1 MKADDGAAVEVR
13 FTDYT
18 CAQCRSGS
26 LTLASLDHALPKNPQ
41 CPPSIRSPREAEG
54 NMRPSLFRRR
64 KMIARDILRQGTCI
78 NAPGTSLIGERS
90 SQIAQNRA
98 RTIYH
103 CPNRDLKRDLFYEIF
118 HARAFYI
125 VNSSSGSRSFGV
137 CSRDCKLYLMSVSR
151 IFGDILHLVIS
162 LVQLD

>member
-64 KMIARDILRQGTCI
+64 KMIPRDILRQGTCI

-118 HARAFYI
+118 HAW
-125 VNSSSGSRSFGV
+125 
-137 CSRDCKLYLMSVSR
+137 
-151 IFGDILHLVIS
+151 LHLRLVIS
-162 LVQLD
+162 LVQLAFDRKRWNLRHRRSAPT